1 MKRTAISE
9 EGTGLLSFALPAAEA
24 QEIRFANRSTD
35 NSRLCSVTQTMAWTS
50 SCSVSDRTA
59 MCISCDVELATHLL
73 QI

>member
-1 MKRTAISE
+1 
-9 EGTGLLSFALPAAEA
+9 
-24 QEIRFANRSTD
+24 
-35 NSRLCSVTQTMAWTS
+35 MAWTS